1 MRSGFIS
8 IVGRPNVGKSTLLNT
23 ILGKKIAI
31 TSDKP
36 QTTRNNI
43 QGIYHLDDYQMVFV
57 DTPGIHKPKT
67 AMGKHLNKQAFL
79 ALEDVSVILFLVDVT
94 EDLGTGDMFVIDKLK
109 ELEQQTPVI
118 LILNKVDKI
127 AKEYVLPKIEQYQSL
142 YQFAEIIP
150 LSAIDPKNV
159 KYLINVLKN
168 YMKDPIKYYE
178 DNQITNVSRDF
189 IITEFVREKI
199 FVLTNEEVPH
209 SVACVIEK
217 IEEKKDILH
226 AYVNIIVDR
235 DNLKKI
241 IIGRGGSMIKEIG
254 IQAREDIEAFL
265 GKKVYLNLFVKTIK
279 DWRDKE
285 NKLLEFG
292 LNSE

>member
-8 IVGRPNVGKSTLLNT
+8 IVGRPNVGKSTLLNA

-31 TSDKP
+31 ISDKP

-67 AMGKHLNKQAFL
+67 AMGKYLNKQAFL
-79 ALEDVSVILFLVDVT
+79 SLEDVSVILFLVDVT

-109 ELEQQTPVI
+109 ELEAPVI
-118 LILNKVDKI
+118 LVLNKIDKI
-127 AKEYVLPKIEQYQSL
+127 SKEHILPKIEQYQSL
-142 YQFAEIIP
+142 YDFTEIIP
-150 LSAIDPKNV
+150 LSAMNPENV
-159 KYLINVLKN
+159 KYLIDVLKG
-168 YMKDPIKYYE
+168 YMKDPIKYYD

-189 IITEFVREKI
+189 LITEFVREKVFI
-199 FVLTNEEVPH
+199 LTNEEVPH

-217 IEEKKDILH
+217 IEEKKDIIH

-241 IIGRGGSMIKEIG
+241 IIGRGGNMIKKIG
-254 IQAREDIEAFL
+254 TQAREDIEVFL

-285 NKLLEFG
+285 NTLLEFG
-292 LNSE
+292 LKTE